1 MHFLNNRAI
10 RSEGTFSSV
19 RDIIFCHRGIC
30 ILSVKNLLTGRR
42 RTWYASKAQK
52 SHRHSGSYVPLGMT
66 LLLKKFLT
74 GSNLTYRISSREE
87 RPRDGE
93 KGKTAQ
99 QLFQKRDD

>member
-1 MHFLNNRAI
+1 MR
-10 RSEGTFSSV
+10 V
-19 RDIIFCHRGIC
+19 
-30 ILSVKNLLTGRR
+30 LSVVSVTSFFAMGYLHSQCKKPVD
-42 RTWYASKAQK
+42 RTSSYLVCRQK
-52 SHRHSGSYVPLGMT
+52 LKKVINRHSGSYVPLGMT